1 MLNSYFAREEMKYL
15 KNSFWY
21 LLGSGV
27 QGSVPILVTP
37 IITRSLSPEQFG
49 EYVLVISAGT
59 VLSFLF
65 ALGISA
71 SLFREVV
78 QGKTPINNILR
89 SLSPYR
95 LSLTFMAI
103 LSFLLE
109 LIFTE
114 HFNLFFVSL
123 SLGFSLSL
131 ILIQL
136 TIFKAT
142 FQARKFAFTAVA
154 STVIPL
160 LILTIISY
168 SYNNNF
174 LINIYVLFVLI
185 LATTIGFKSMFQFSR
200 DWQLLFGKLLKIGS
214 PTLPHDIGMSM
225 LQYVDRIII
234 AALFGLTI
242 AGQIHVAALI
252 GAIPYLLLS
261 TLSNI
266 WAPAVLEK
274 YKINYAVGT
283 NFLNK
288 TTKIAALGSGFIALL
303 ITFNSDL
310 LLRLFSP
317 LAANDP
323 SLNSVV
329 ILMSLSGII
338 YSAYL
343 RNMHLLTLAGKFQSL
358 LWITPTAIAAQI
370 LLIYL
375 LSPIY
380 GLFIVAAANLFA
392 ISLQAILTQNVIKGL
407 YPNFSLTKMPLY
419 SILVCSVIVIFYLL
433 Y

>member
-1 MLNSYFAREEMKYL
+1 MKYL

-27 QGSVPILVTP
+27 QGSIPILVTP

-78 QGKTPINNILR
+78 LGKTPINNILR

-185 LATTIGFKSMFQFSR
+185 LATTI
-200 DWQLLFGKLLKIGS
+200 
-214 PTLPHDIGMSM
+214 
-225 LQYVDRIII
+225 
-234 AALFGLTI
+234 
-242 AGQIHVAALI
+242 
-252 GAIPYLLLS
+252 
-261 TLSNI
+261 
-266 WAPAVLEK
+266 
-274 YKINYAVGT
+274 
-283 NFLNK
+283 
-288 TTKIAALGSGFIALL
+288 
-303 ITFNSDL
+303 
-310 LLRLFSP
+310 
-317 LAANDP
+317 
-323 SLNSVV
+323 
-329 ILMSLSGII
+329 
-338 YSAYL
+338 
-343 RNMHLLTLAGKFQSL
+343 
-358 LWITPTAIAAQI
+358 
-370 LLIYL
+370 
-375 LSPIY
+375 
-380 GLFIVAAANLFA
+380 
-392 ISLQAILTQNVIKGL
+392 
-407 YPNFSLTKMPLY
+407 
-419 SILVCSVIVIFYLL
+419 
-433 Y
+433 

>member
-1 MLNSYFAREEMKYL
+1 
-15 KNSFWY
+15 
-21 LLGSGV
+21 
-27 QGSVPILVTP
+27 
-37 IITRSLSPEQFG
+37 
-49 EYVLVISAGT
+49 
-59 VLSFLF
+59 
-65 ALGISA
+65 
-71 SLFREVV
+71 
-78 QGKTPINNILR
+78 
-89 SLSPYR
+89 
-95 LSLTFMAI
+95 MAI

-114 HFNLFFVSL
+114 YFNLFFVSL

-214 PTLPHDIGMSM
+214 PTLPHDVGMSL

-274 YKINYAVGT
+274 YKIDYAVGT

-317 LAANDP
+317 LTANDP

-419 SILVCSVIVIFYLL
+419 SILVCSVIIIFYLL